1 MGKIEIVGLGAGD
14 WNQLPVGIFRKL
26 QEHENIFLRT
36 KEHPVVEELAKA
48 GINYRD
54 FDDLYERESSFE
66 MVYQEIA
73 QELLTEAKEKDVLY
87 AVPGHPMVA
96 EDSVKLLLH
105 NTEEI
110 SVEVLGGKSFL
121 DDFFQAVD
129 VDPIEGFQLV
139 DGLSMHSDYLNL
151 NSHLIIMQV
160 YNDLVAG
167 DVKLELMEKYPDEH
181 QVALVD
187 AAGTSQERVE
197 WIPLYEMDRMEGVH
211 NLLSV
216 YIPPLAVDEQTKS
229 FATTQTYMDAIGAG
243 DIWVQAQNHET
254 LLPYLMEETAE
265 VGKAIKEDDVDN
277 LVEELGDV
285 LLQVFYHAGYGETQ
299 GTFSMEDIL
308 EALNRKLRRRHPHV
322 FDDYPVNSIE
332 DIDVMWQTIKEKEK
346 EMKTEKED
354 EDETR

>member
-14 WNQLPVGIFRKL
+14 WNQLPVGVFKQL
-26 QEHENIFLRT
+26 QEHTNIFLRT
-36 KEHPVVEELAKA
+36 KEHPVVEELEKN
-48 GINYRD
+48 GIHYRD
-54 FDDLYERESSFE
+54 FDNLYERESSFE
-66 MVYQEIA
+66 NVYQEIA
-73 QELLTEAKEKDVLY
+73 KELLAQAKEKDVLY

-96 EDSVKLLLH
+96 EDSVKQLLH

-110 SVEVLGGKSFL
+110 SVEILGGKSFL

-139 DGLSMHSDYLNL
+139 DGLRMDSDYLNL
-151 NSHLIIMQV
+151 NNHLIVMQV

-181 QVALVD
+181 RVALVD

-197 WIPLYEMDRMEGVH
+197 WMPLYEMDRIEGVH

-216 YIPPLAVDEQTKS
+216 YVPPLVRDEQTKS
-229 FATTQTYMDAIGAG
+229 FATTQAYMDAIHAG
-243 DIWVQAQNHET
+243 DIWVQAQNHKT
-254 LLPYLMEETAE
+254 LLPYLIEETDE
-265 VGKAIKEDDVDN
+265 VAQAIKEEDVDN

-285 LLQVFYHAGYGETQ
+285 LLQIFYHAGYGENQ

-308 EALNRKLRRRHPHV
+308 ENLNRKLRRRHPHV
-322 FDDYPVNSIE
+322 FDNYPVDSME
-332 DIDVMWQTIKEKEK
+332 DIDEMWQMIKAKEK
-346 EMKTEKED
+346 EMNNEKEN
-354 EDETR
+354 EDEIR